1 MKQYAI
7 FDHMTGKYSFYDCSE
22 LLNTGQS
29 VSTKDKTTD
38 ILAKQILDTHLTLTI
53 NHPICIILEEVENSQ
68 GNVEYKQ
75 YDMFGNLLPDFLS
88 SKLTTAIF
96 QKQK

>member
-7 FDHMTGKYSFYDCSE
+7 FDQGTGEYSFYDCSE
-22 LLNTGQS
+22 SLNTDQS

-38 ILAKQILDTHLTLTI
+38 ILAKKILDIHLTMTV
-53 NHPICIILEEVENSQ
+53 NHPICIIIEEVENVQS
-68 GNVEYKQ
+68 NIEYKQ
-75 YDMFGNLLPDFLS
+75 YDVFGNLLPDFLS

-96 QKQK
+96 QKKK